1 MCNNFCW
8 MKKNKKGGFYRSYF
22 LDTSVAVRMKKWAAQ
37 VPTAWCL
44 KLCKC
49 LLVCSLPYLI
59 ILSRKF
65 YPFQTGKFY
74 HLVSNFET
82 HLGFLG
88 CEKKKDIVKI
98 QGSVTSH
105 PNYAAKILV
114 SESVYW
120 KFPQAKGGEVLCRN
134 LHTQRKIQGAISW
147 TSS

>member
-8 MKKNKKGGFYRSYF
+8 MKKTRKVVFTDHTF
-22 LDTSVAVRMKKWAAQ
+22 WTQ
-37 VPTAWCL
+37 VLLFAWKNGLHKFQLPDVWSFANAYLSAPCL
-44 KLCKC
+44 ILLYC
-49 LLVCSLPYLI
+49 LGNSIPFKPASFI
-59 ILSRKF
+59 TWSAILKHTWVF
-65 YPFQTGKFY
+65 WDA
-74 HLVSNFET
+74 
-82 HLGFLG
+82 
-88 CEKKKDIVKI
+88 KKKDIVKI